1 MTKNTDYHLD
11 LTTATPDALQGYIL
25 SAGFNEWLASLDDD
39 DLLTVERA
47 FNNAYMNINTIRDL
61 ISYLE
66 GGNAFA
72 EALKL
77 DDDTLELLHSLAKGL
92 HNVAANELAFRRRV
106 KERQP

>member
-11 LTTATPDALQGYIL
+11 LTTATPAALQGYIL
-25 SAGFNEWLASLDDD
+25 SAIFDDWLKR
-39 DLLTVERA
+39 RA
-47 FNNAYMNINTIRDL
+47 GAVMAINTIHDL
-61 ISYLE
+61 VSYLE
-66 GGNAFA
+66 NGNAFA

>member
-1 MTKNTDYHLD
+1 MTKNTEFHLD
-11 LTTATPDALQGYIL
+11 LTTATPAALQGYIL
-25 SAGFNEWLASLDDD
+25 SAGFDEWLTKLDDQS
-39 DLLTVERA
+39 LLDVERA
-47 FNNAYMNINTIRDL
+47 FNNAYMNINSILEL

-72 EALKL
+72 EAIKL

-92 HNVAANELAFRRRV
+92 HNVAANELAFRRRA

>member
-1 MTKNTDYHLD
+1 MAINPIHD
-11 LTTATPDALQGYIL
+11 L
-25 SAGFNEWLASLDDD
+25 
-39 DLLTVERA
+39 V
-47 FNNAYMNINTIRDL
+47 
-61 ISYLE
+61 SYLE
-66 GGNAFA
+66 NGNAFA

>member
-1 MTKNTDYHLD
+1 MAKNTDYHLD
-11 LTTATPDALQGYIL
+11 LTAATPAALQGYIL
-25 SAGFNEWLASLDDD
+25 SAMFDDWLKKR
-39 DLLTVERA
+39 RA
-47 FNNAYMNINTIRDL
+47 GAVMSINTIRDL
-61 ISYLE
+61 VSYLE
-66 GGNAFA
+66 NGNAFA